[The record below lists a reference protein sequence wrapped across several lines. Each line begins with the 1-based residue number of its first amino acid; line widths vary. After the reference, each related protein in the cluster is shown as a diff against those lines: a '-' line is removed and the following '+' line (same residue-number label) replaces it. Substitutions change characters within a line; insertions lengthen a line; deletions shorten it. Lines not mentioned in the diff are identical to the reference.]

1 MKSLILIPHRFKIFG
16 WIILLLNGL
25 FDIYRRI
32 TSDNPIPNIRIPF
45 IHLDIHYS
53 EVGNLFTLEDQD
65 INLTLVLIGWA
76 LGGLILVCSKEKIED
91 EFISNLRLN
100 SLLWAF
106 VINNVIFIVLT
117 LTIYG
122 PDYLG
127 ILAWNPFATSFLY
140 IAIFHFMLIKN
151 SYYSDK
157 NGK

>member
-16 WIILLLNGL
+16 WILLLLNSL
-25 FDIYRRI
+25 FEIYRRI
-32 TSDNPIPNIRIPF
+32 TSENPIPNIRIPF
-45 IHLDIHYS
+45 IHLDVHYS
-53 EVGNLFTLEDQD
+53 ELDKLFTLEDQD
-65 INLTLVLIGWA
+65 INLTLLLTGWA
-76 LGGLILVCSKEKIED
+76 LGSLIIVCSKEKIED
-91 EFISNLRLN
+91 EFISTMRLN

-106 VINNVIFIVLT
+106 VVNNVIFILLT

-122 PDYLG
+122 TAYLDV
-127 ILAWNPFATSFLY
+127 IYWNAFSTSFLY

>member
-25 FDIYRRI
+25 FEMYRRI
-32 TSDNPIPNIRIPF
+32 TSENPIPNIKIPF

-53 EVGNLFTLEDQD
+53 ELGKLFTLEDQD
-65 INLTLVLIGWA
+65 INLTLVLTGWA
-76 LGGLILVCSKEKIED
+76 LGSLIVVCSKENIED
-91 EFISNLRLN
+91 EFISNMRLN

-106 VINNVIFIVLT
+106 VLNNVFFILLT
-117 LTIYG
+117 LTIY
-122 PDYLG
+122 DRYYLMVFY
-127 ILAWNPFATSFLY
+127 WNAFSTSFLY
-140 IAIFHFMLIKN
+140 IAIFHFILIKN